1 MGISIRGGNT
11 VQLSAPAEVIID
23 HTNDSIRLG
32 DGTNLFTG
40 TSKGGKIGLDTYPV
54 PYVDAFEIVNLSIPL
69 AATEV
74 SQAVPA
80 GTRNFLVKI
89 RGGNSVYRVA
99 FGAGETA
106 TKYMEFGRGVHW
118 TSPDFDGASVS
129 TIYLRTDKAAQVAEF
144 MFFKCS

>member
-1 MGISIRGGNT
+1 MGISIRGGNL
-11 VQLSAPAEVIID
+11 VKLSAPAEVIID

-32 DGTNLFTG
+32 DGTDFFTS
-40 TSKGGKIGLDTYPV
+40 TTKGSKIGLDTYEV

-74 SQAVPA
+74 SQSIPV
-80 GTRNFLVKI
+80 GTRNFIVKI
-89 RGGNSVYRVA
+89 RNGASDFRIA

-106 TKYMEFGRGVHW
+106 TKYIQFCRGQNW
-118 TSPDFDGASVS
+118 TSPDFDGSSVT
-129 TIYLRTDKAAQVAEF
+129 TIYLRTGKATQVVEF